1 MNAKVANKAA
11 HKIEVCEK
19 ADARQILEA
28 VLI

>member
-1 MNAKVANKAA
+1 MNAKAEKKAA

-19 ADARQILEA
+19 AEAKQILEA